1 MFLAPSLLA
10 ALLQTAAAPPA
21 EAASAPS
28 APSSPPAPPL
38 RAIRQLPAKLEG
50 RDAVVL
56 RAQRIAGQPQGELR
70 LQGGAELRHGDTL
83 LQAPSLVY
91 DTRTDLVSSPQTVRI
106 EHLGNQ
112 LEGRELRLQLDGFVG
127 ELLEPTYKLSLT
139 GGSGRAA
146 RMDFLGGERL
156 QADQASYSSCPRQE
170 GDEAEQ
176 TQEPAWEL
184 RTRRLVLDLPAN
196 EGRAE
201 GAVLRFQGVPILAA
215 PSFSFPLTGERK
227 SGWLPPHFGADNR
240 SGIELALPY
249 YFDLA
254 PNLDLTLTP
263 FTMTRRGI
271 GSDIELRGLQS
282 WGGAELDL
290 SLLPHD
296 RVAGRK
302 RWLARG
308 EAELQPWTGARVDA
322 HAETV
327 SDAEYWKDLRRRID
341 SPTPR
346 LLERDARASQ
356 QFGLWGGVQGE
367 LYARA
372 QTWQIAQTPETE
384 TQITAPYQR
393 APQVGLRLG
402 SSSDVDVLAGVLPRL
417 GRPRVETLLE
427 AEYNRFTLP
436 RAALHGQAAG
446 GERLHVLA
454 SVALPVIDSA
464 WWLIPKLA
472 LNSAQYKSPS
482 LRARRHVP
490 TASLDAGM
498 VLERETRLLDRALL
512 QTLEPRLLYVHTPYR
527 AQDHLP
533 LYDSAPLDFNVE
545 SLYATNAFSGVDR
558 VSDAR
563 QLSFGATSRWL
574 DAGNGEEL
582 LRLGLVQRYQFR
594 PQQITPDADPSR
606 VNRRFSDLLLAGA
619 AHLSNRWW
627 LDGALQYN
635 PDSQRS
641 VRTVM
646 RARYTA
652 PDHRTVSL
660 AYRLAHGQSEQLDLA
675 WQWPLTAQRGAGPC
689 GGRWVGAGRVQYSL
703 RDSRVTDSLLGVEYD
718 AGCWVLRM
726 GVERLSTGLA
736 EANTR
741 FLLQLELV
749 GLSRLGSNALKVLRD
764 NVPGYRPL
772 ASDSGLTT
780 LP

>member
-1 MFLAPSLLA
+1 MFLASPLLA
-10 ALLQTAAAPPA
+10 ALLQTPAAPPV
-21 EAASAPS
+21 E
-28 APSSPPAPPL
+28 APPL
-38 RAIRQLPAKLEG
+38 RAIRQLPARMEG
-50 RDAVVL
+50 RGAVVL

-70 LQGGAELRHGDTL
+70 LQGDAELRHGDTL
-83 LQAPSLVY
+83 LKAPSLLY
-91 DTRTDLVSSPQTVRI
+91 DTRSDQVSSPETVRI

-112 LEGRELRLQLDGFVG
+112 LEGHGLRLQLDGFVG

-146 RMDFLGGERL
+146 RMDFLGDERL
-156 QADQASYSSCPRQE
+156 QAEEASYSSCPRSE
-170 GDEAEQ
+170 VEQ
-176 TQEPAWEL
+176 PAWEL
-184 RTRRLVLDLPAN
+184 RMRKLVLDLPAN

-215 PSFSFPLTGERK
+215 PTFSFPLTDERK
-227 SGWLPPHFGADNR
+227 SGWLPPHFAADNR

-249 YFDLA
+249 YFNLA
-254 PNLDLTLTP
+254 PNYDLTLTP

-271 GSDIELRGLQS
+271 GSDIELRGMQA
-282 WGGAELDL
+282 WGQAELDL

-308 EAELQPWTGARVDA
+308 ETEVQPWTGARIEA
-322 HAETV
+322 LAETV
-327 SDAEYWKDLRRRID
+327 SDAEYWKDMRRRIA

-356 QFGLWGGVQGE
+356 QLSVWGVHGE

-372 QTWQIAQTPETE
+372 QTWQIAQSSEVGAE
-384 TQITAPYQR
+384 ITAPYQR
-393 APQVGLRLG
+393 APQVGLRLR
-402 SSSDVDVLAGVLPRL
+402 SSSDVDLLAGFLPSL
-417 GRPRVETLLE
+417 GKPAFETSLE

-436 RAALHGQAAG
+436 RAALGSQALG
-446 GERLHVLA
+446 GERLHLLA
-454 SVALPVIDSA
+454 SVALPIVDSA

-472 LNSAQYKSPS
+472 LNSAQYKGHGLS
-482 LRARRHVP
+482 ARRHVP
-490 TASLDAGM
+490 TASLDAGL
-498 VLERETRLLDRALL
+498 VLERDTQLLGRRL
-512 QTLEPRLLYVHTPYR
+512 QQSLEPRLLYVHTPYR
-527 AQDHLP
+527 AQEQLP

-574 DAGNGEEL
+574 DPENGEEL

-594 PQQITPDADPSR
+594 PQRITPDPGT
-606 VNRRFSDLLLAGA
+606 VNRRFSDMLLAGA
-619 AHLSNRWW
+619 AHLSPRWW
-627 LDGALQYN
+627 LDGALQFN
-635 PDSQRS
+635 PDSERT
-641 VRTVM
+641 VRTVL

-652 PDHRTVSL
+652 PDHRTLSL
-660 AYRLAHGQSEQLDLA
+660 AYRLTRGQSEQLDLA
-675 WQWPLTAQRGAGPC
+675 WQWPLTARRGSGDCA
-689 GGRWVGAGRVQYSL
+689 GRWVGAGRVQYSL
-703 RDSRVTDSLLGVEYD
+703 RESRVTDSLLGLEYD

-736 EANTR
+736 QANTR

-749 GLSRLGSNALKVLRD
+749 GLSRIGSNALKVLRD

-772 ASDSGLTT
+772 ASDSGLNS

>member
-1 MFLAPSLLA
+1 MLFASPLLA
-10 ALLQTAAAPPA
+10 ALLQTPAAPPT
-21 EAASAPS
+21 EAQAL
-28 APSSPPAPPL
+28 PPL
-38 RAIRQLPAKLEG
+38 RAIRQLPANLDNRG
-50 RDAVVL
+50 AVVL
-56 RAQRIAGQPQGELR
+56 RAQRIEGQPQGELR
-70 LQGGAELRHGDTL
+70 LQGQAELRHGDTL
-83 LQAPSLVY
+83 LQAPTLRY
-91 DTRTDLVSSPQTVRI
+91 DTRSDLVTSPGAVRI

-112 LEGRELRLQLDGFVG
+112 LEGQQLRLQLDSFVG
-127 ELLEPTYKLSLT
+127 ELLEPTYRLSLT

-156 QADQASYSSCPRQE
+156 KADDASYSSCPR
-170 GDEAEQ
+170 DEAE
-176 TQEPAWEL
+176 EPAWEL
-184 RTRRLVLDLPAN
+184 RMRKLVLDLPAN

-215 PSFSFPLTGERK
+215 PNFSFPLTDERK
-227 SGWLPPHFGADNR
+227 SGWLPPHVGADNR
-240 SGIELALPY
+240 SGLELALPY
-249 YFDLA
+249 YFNLA
-254 PNLDLTLTP
+254 PNYDLTLTP

-271 GSDIELRGLQS
+271 GSDIELRGLQA
-282 WGGAELDL
+282 WGQAELDL

-302 RWLARG
+302 RWLVRG
-308 EAELQPWTGARVDA
+308 LTELQPWSGARVEA
-322 HAETV
+322 AAESV
-327 SDAEYWKDLRRRID
+327 SDSEYWKDLRRRIN

-356 QFGLWGGVQGE
+356 QLDAWGVQGE

-372 QTWQIAQTPETE
+372 QTWQIAQSTE
-384 TQITAPYQR
+384 VGAEITAPYQR
-393 APQVGLRLG
+393 APQVGLRLR
-402 SSSDVDVLAGVLPRL
+402 SSRDIDLLAGFLPSL
-417 GRPRVETLLE
+417 GKPGVEAGLE

-436 RAALHGQAAG
+436 RAALANQAPG
-446 GERLHVLA
+446 GERFHVLA
-454 SVALPVIDSA
+454 HVALPLVDSA
-464 WWLIPKLA
+464 WWLIPKLS
-472 LNSAQYKSPS
+472 LNSAHYKGHG
-482 LRARRHVP
+482 LNARRHVP
-490 TASLDAGM
+490 TGSLDAGV
-498 VLERETRLLDRALL
+498 VLERDTELFGRNL
-512 QTLEPRLLYVHTPYR
+512 QQSLEPRLLYVHTPYR
-527 AQDHLP
+527 AQEQLP

-574 DAGNGEEL
+574 DPDNGEEL
-582 LRLGLVQRYQFR
+582 LRLGLVQRYQFK
-594 PQQITPDADPSR
+594 PQRITPDPGT

-619 AHLSNRWW
+619 AHLSSRWW

-635 PDSQRS
+635 PDSERTE
-641 VRTVM
+641 RTVL

-652 PDHRTVSL
+652 PDLRTLSL
-660 AYRLAHGQSEQLDLA
+660 AYRLTRDQSEQLDLA
-675 WQWPLTAQRGAGPC
+675 WQWPLTARRGGGDCA
-689 GGRWVGAGRVQYSL
+689 GRWVGAGRVQYSL

-736 EANTR
+736 QANTR

-772 ASDSGLTT
+772 ASDSGLTSI
-780 LP
+780 P